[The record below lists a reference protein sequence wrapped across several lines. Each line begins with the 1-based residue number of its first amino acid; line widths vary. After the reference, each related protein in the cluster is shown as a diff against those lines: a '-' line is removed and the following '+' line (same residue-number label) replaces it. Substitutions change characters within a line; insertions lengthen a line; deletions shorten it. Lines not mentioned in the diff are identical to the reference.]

1 MVDFV
6 ESIKLPI
13 TNIKDTVIG
22 IILMAI
28 PIISFLA
35 VGYIY
40 ETAKNTMKGKT
51 QLAEWTNWS
60 KLFIQGLLAIIIG
73 IIYML
78 PALIVLVA
86 FVGLPLLTALP
97 GILAGDATA
106 VTTVLTAQLST
117 LGIGIILTIIL
128 AIFAVLWSPIAILHY
143 INTGKFGAAFNL
155 GTVTKKVLTGTYI
168 ISFIV
173 GVVYLLIVSFI
184 LGLIPFVGTFIG
196 SYLGTLSMTNILAAA
211 YKETK

>member
-35 VGYIY
+35 LGYIY

-60 KLFIQGLLAIIIG
+60 KLFIQGLLSVIIS
-73 IIYML
+73 IIYAIPML
-78 PALIVLVA
+78 VVA
-86 FVGLPLLTALP
+86 GVFIGLPLLSALP
-97 GILAGDATA
+97 ALLTGDMTA
-106 VTTVLTAQLST
+106 LTAQLST

-128 AIFAVLWSPIAILHY
+128 AIFTILWSPIAILHY

-196 SYLGTLSMTNILAAA
+196 SYLGMLSMTNILAAA